1 MSDIAEIEAHLVRA
15 QAAYDKLPLSGP
27 VTSWCEL
34 YGEDL
39 LDSCT
44 KLFAALK
51 QRTELIDAAA
61 GHWLESC
68 RTTSPPIAWE
78 GAIDGAMEAVCKE
91 VERLRARVAELE
103 KERDGALADACSARI
118 YASDATVHLRVR
130 VAELEAMVAEAA
142 EIRRKWGIES
152 DESLTECVERN
163 IEGWKQRALKA
174 EQRVAEL
181 EAAQEWRPIESAP
194 RDTKVVVML
203 ALKNGHV
210 ATARRWSA
218 NIDRWTS
225 LDGECDYTSA
235 SHWLPLPAPPKVA
248 T

>member
-44 KLFAALK
+44 KLLAALK

-103 KERDGALADACSARI
+103 DYSGISWDGFNLRGDAKSIGEVRRLMSRSDRLDQLEPYLRGLLKEA
-118 YASDATVHLRVR
+118 
-130 VAELEAMVAEAA
+130 
-142 EIRRKWGIES
+142 
-152 DESLTECVERN
+152 
-163 IEGWKQRALKA
+163 KQRI
-174 EQRVAEL
+174 AEL

-194 RDTKVVVML
+194 RDGTRVFLWLPEITDYQRPRRIESFWMCGYWANKYGNGPAYNVNARPDKKFGGAL
-203 ALKNGHV
+203 AAQWEEIKP
-210 ATARRWSA
+210 T
-218 NIDRWTS
+218 
-225 LDGECDYTSA
+225 
-235 SHWLPLPAPPKVA
+235 HWMPLPAPPEAKP
-248 T
+248 